1 MLIKR
6 SFSLDQQT
14 QILINMMGSGAPNGW
29 GRGGVI
35 LHPGLPGTF
44 QFMSALLEG
53 LLVILPLILKE
64 SWLE

>member
-6 SFSLDQQT
+6 SFQ
-14 QILINMMGSGAPNGW
+14 SGPTDPDTNKHDGF
-29 GRGGVI
+29 RGLQMAGAGVI

>member
-14 QILINMMGSGAPNGW
+14 QTLINMMGSGAPNWGW
-29 GRGGVI
+29 GVI

-53 LLVILPLILKE
+53 LLVTFPLILKE